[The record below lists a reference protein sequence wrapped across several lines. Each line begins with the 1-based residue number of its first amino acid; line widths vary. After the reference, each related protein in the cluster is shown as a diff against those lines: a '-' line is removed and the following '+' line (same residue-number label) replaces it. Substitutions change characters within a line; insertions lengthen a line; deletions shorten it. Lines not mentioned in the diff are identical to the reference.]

1 MFVECIRDGVQPP
14 HPFDIY
20 SANVMSSVAI
30 LGHRS
35 MLENGTP
42 YDIPDFRE
50 EEWRVKYENDRLT
63 PFPGTDGSEPTLPCC
78 SNPDFAPTE
87 EQMKGY
93 LELLKS

>member
-1 MFVECIRDGVQPP
+1 
-14 HPFDIY
+14 
-20 SANVMSSVAI
+20 MSSAAI

-35 MLENGTP
+35 MLEGGMP

-78 SNPDFAPTE
+78 SVPDFAPTE
-87 EQMKGY
+87 EQIKGY
-93 LELLKS
+93 LELLKD